1 MRHIQRI
8 LAVLVLLTLTT
19 PVLLPAINGAIVENQ
34 IQAKTDIEIL
44 GGTQLH
50 GGGHITWAITGS
62 EADTLRQKVLDNF
75 DYNHDGRLQSYEVR
89 SPSGNG
95 YLNAVERYVE
105 TESIQS
111 LQTHDPLKPYWGVN
125 IGGSAPL
132 HVNNQ
137 DLTVDVQGLVGTTDN
152 TTGQNIYIY
161 YYYDCT
167 TNLGKTIMQMDDD
180 RMVALYYPCNETYHG
195 TTTIS
200 NTVYMV
206 GLSSYSS
213 PSSPDKFVMLRNPSG
228 EIIWYSQ
235 TYTGS
240 KSHSTIMFSDFNFL
254 ENAQILFVIVLIGAY
269 ISVSMPNKAYY
280 EYRKKF
286 PRKMRSGAK
295 KIGWL
300 HILSKVFVLLLLLFY
315 FVPTI
320 GPIFFSGIMI
330 WALSISF
337 AVVSTVL
344 ARAAYAKAEI
354 PEAPKPRPTPRPQP
368 VKRSVPPPPADH
380 VQATRPVQKAPAKK
394 AKPKAKPKKEVPKK
408 TPSRPSSKPDAPTPV
423 ASAAIP
429 DEKVCGICLRPIKK
443 GMDTVTCQSC
453 GREYHL
459 TCAKKEVYCP
469 SCNEKI
475 IAPKK
480 VSIQCFSCGEI
491 FEIEEGEDLL
501 FVTCPACGV
510 VQKKLETGLN
520 YLILGTNPRVA
531 FSMLK
536 TLVSLGAQGLV
547 LSTTF
552 PNKLKKAYGLN
563 NVDIK
568 WFTDTTSEEGT
579 IDPKRLEFE
588 ATRTI
593 SNFIKDMENAVILID
608 GLEYLVVENGFD
620 NVLRF
625 IKKINDISSVN
636 GATLIMSVNPKS
648 MSQDELTVL
657 MKDFD
662 IIEDL
667 TKDKKHTA

>member
-1 MRHIQRI
+1 MKHIQRT
-8 LAVLVLLTLTT
+8 LAVLVLLALTI

-75 DYNHDGRLQSYEVR
+75 DFNHDGRLQSYEVR

-105 TESIQS
+105 TESIQDVQS
-111 LQTHDPLKPYWGVN
+111 GEQLKPYWGVN

-137 DLTVDVQGLVGTTDN
+137 DLTVDVQGLIGTTYN

-180 RMVALYYPCNETYHG
+180 RMVQALYYPFDETYHG

-235 TYTGS
+235 TYDAS
-240 KSHSTIMFSDFNFL
+240 KSHATITFSDFNFL

-269 ISVSMPNKAYY
+269 VSVSMPNRAYF

-286 PRKMRSGAK
+286 PRKMRSRAK
-295 KIGWL
+295 KIRWL

-315 FVPTI
+315 FVPTM

-330 WALSISF
+330 WIISISF

-344 ARAAYAKAEI
+344 SRMAYAKAEV
-354 PEAPKPRPTPRPQP
+354 PDAPAPRYTAKPQ
-368 VKRSVPPPPADH
+368 VRSVPPPPADH
-380 VQATRPVQKAPAKK
+380 VPATRPVQRAPVQR
-394 AKPKAKPKKEVPKK
+394 AKPKPKPKKE
-408 TPSRPSSKPDAPTPV
+408 TPRKSASRPLSKPDAPAP
-423 ASAAIP
+423 AAAAAIP
-429 DEKVCGICLRPIKK
+429 DEKACGICLRPITK
-443 GMDTVTCQSC
+443 GMDSVTCQSC

-459 TCAKKEVYCP
+459 TCAKKEVHCP
-469 SCNEKI
+469 SCNQKI

-480 VSIQCFSCGEI
+480 VSMQCFSCGEI

-501 FVTCPACGV
+501 FVNCPACGV

-536 TLVSLGAQGLV
+536 TLVSLGAQGLA

-552 PNKLKKAYGLN
+552 PSKLKKAYGLN
-563 NVDIK
+563 NVEIR

-593 SNFIKDMENAVILID
+593 SNFIKEMESAVILID

-667 TKDKKHTA
+667 TKDKKHTT

>member
-1 MRHIQRI
+1 MKHTQRI
-8 LAVLVLLTLTT
+8 LMALVLLLLTL
-19 PVLLPAINGAIVENQ
+19 PMILPFTGGAVVENQ

-50 GGGHITWAITGS
+50 GGGHITWIITGK
-62 EADTLRQKVLDNF
+62 EATTLRQKILEHF
-75 DYNHDGRLQSYEVR
+75 DYNRDGRLQSYEVR

-105 TESIQS
+105 EERIRDVRNNTLS
-111 LQTHDPLKPYWGVN
+111 PYWDVN

-137 DLTVDVQGLVGTTDN
+137 DLTVDVQGLVGTTN
-152 TTGQNIYIY
+152 ETQENIYIY
-161 YYYDCT
+161 YYYDCN
-167 TNLGKTIMQMDDD
+167 TNLGRTIINMDDD
-180 RMVALYYPCNETYHG
+180 RMVQALYYPFGETYSN
-195 TTTIS
+195 TTTVS

-213 PSSPDKFVMLRNPSG
+213 PSRPDQFIMLRNPSG

-235 TYTGS
+235 TYGGS
-240 KSHSTIMFSDFNFL
+240 EAGSRSHSTIMFSDFNFL
-254 ENAQILFVIVLIGAY
+254 ENAQILFVVALIGAY
-269 ISVSMPNKAYY
+269 VSVSMPNK
-280 EYRKKF
+280 EFFQYRKKF
-286 PRKMRSGAK
+286 PRKMRSRAR
-295 KIGWL
+295 KIKWL
-300 HILSKVFVLLLLLFY
+300 HNLSKVFVLLILLFY
-315 FVPTI
+315 FVPTM
-320 GPIFFSGIMI
+320 GPVFFSGIMI
-330 WALSISF
+330 WIISISF
-337 AVVSTVL
+337 AVVSTLLSKSAYGRAEVPEPPAPRQVPKQVTRPVL
-344 ARAAYAKAEI
+344 PPPKDHVRVAPQKTVQ
-354 PEAPKPRPTPRPQP
+354 PKPKPR
-368 VKRSVPPPPADH
+368 
-380 VQATRPVQKAPAKK
+380 
-394 AKPKAKPKKEVPKK
+394 AKPKKAPKK
-408 TPSRPSSKPDAPTPV
+408 EKRPASKPDASAPV
-423 ASAAIP
+423 AATAVKE
-429 DEKVCGICLRPIKK
+429 EKVCGICLRPITSA
-443 GMDTVTCQSC
+443 MDSVKCQSC

-459 TCAKKEVYCP
+459 TCAKKEVFCP
-469 SCNEKI
+469 SCNQKI

-520 YLILGTNPRVA
+520 YLILGTHPRVA

-536 TLVSLGAQGLV
+536 TLVNLGAQGLI
-547 LSTTF
+547 LSTTY
-552 PNKLKKAYGLN
+552 PSKLKKTYGLN
-563 NVDIK
+563 DMEIR
-568 WFTDTTSEEGT
+568 WFTDTTAEEGT

-593 SNFIKDMENAVILID
+593 SNFIKDMETAVILID

-662 IIEDL
+662 VIEDL
-667 TKDKKHTA
+667 TRDRKHTA